1 MLYLVTSRRN
11 FLIRRFR
18 ARLARPRRDL
28 EVIVITDEQGTPAN
42 SFRVGEAR
50 ETVDGDIFHSPV
62 IGGYFPPHAVLLRGT
77 VLEDVGWFDES
88 TLTKPHPNIKPG
100 RKHG

>member
-1 MLYLVTSRRN
+1 
-11 FLIRRFR
+11 LIRRFR

-50 ETVDGDIFHSPV
+50 ETVDGDIFHSLV
-62 IGGYFPPHAVLLRGT
+62 IGGYFPPHAVLLRRT
-77 VLEDVGWFDES
+77 VLEYVGWFDES